1 MKRIITSILIA
12 VMLITSLFTFSACE
26 MDLSQLPFDIPIGGV
41 NEALGNHTWEYYMT
55 VEEPTCSKN
64 GVDFYFCSDC
74 GLLKKIDTPTLEHTY
89 GNWIIDKHPTATE
102 NGSRHK
108 VCLVCGYKSDPET
121 MSTTDE
127 MTYKLGM
134 GIVVDLNESYGN
146 RAQVNSTVATVVLDS
161 AGRIVLC
168 RIDVARNQMDIT
180 NIDPAK
186 TFETNMELGDNYN
199 MAKYGQ
205 YMDWNGDG
213 IVKEW
218 YDQAKAFE
226 KHVVGMTGEQVANM
240 ATKVVEGSGFVISAD
255 DALLSAGCTIQITE
269 FKAAV
274 VKACND
280 EQGMTF
286 TAIPG
291 SFTLGVAVNS
301 YVEEAYYNDE
311 IRIYSDFACAVVADG
326 KILATLNDG
335 IQPRVR
341 FTDDII
347 DSMHFN
353 GTKREQK
360 EYFGMAGIVDSN
372 NDGIML
378 EWYLQSAAFSKHVVG
393 MTAAEVENMKTA
405 ANFLGYQMSTDDA
418 LLSAGCTIDITPLK
432 TVLAKAARY
441 AR

>member
-26 MDLSQLPFDIPIGGV
+26 MDLSQLPFDIPIEGV

-64 GVDFYFCSDC
+64 GVDFYSCSDC
-74 GLLKKIDTPTLEHTY
+74 GLIKKVDTPTLEHTY
-89 GNWIIDKHPTATE
+89 GDWIIGKYPTATE

-134 GIVVDLNESYGN
+134 GIVVNLNESYGN
-146 RAQVNSTVATVVLDS
+146 KALIASTVATVVLDS

-186 TFETNMELGDNYN
+186 TFKTNMEFGDDYN
-199 MAKYGQ
+199 MATYGANI
-205 YMDWNGDG
+205 DPNGDG

-218 YDQAKAFE
+218 YEQAKAFE
-226 KHVVGMTGEQVANM
+226 KHVVGMTATQVESMKTAANSLGYQM
-240 ATKVVEGSGFVISAD
+240 TTDE
-255 DALLSAGCTIQITE
+255 ALLSAGCTIQITE

-311 IRIYSDFACAVVADG
+311 IRIYSNFACAVVADG

-432 TVLAKAARY
+432 TVLEKAARY